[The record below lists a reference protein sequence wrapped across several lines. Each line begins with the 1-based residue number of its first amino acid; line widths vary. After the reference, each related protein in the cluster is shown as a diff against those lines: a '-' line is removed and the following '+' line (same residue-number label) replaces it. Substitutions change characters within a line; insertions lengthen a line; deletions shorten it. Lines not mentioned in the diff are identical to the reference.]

1 MRNRRLQGRIK
12 GAGRL
17 ALVFNSNSEKAM
29 NATHEYMGI
38 PDYYCGCLIW
48 QEKGRSF
55 PFCGYDGHV
64 TYRAMTRAEVEHWAE
79 QHAHLADDDDI
90 FRLQSIYYRLTSC
103 RSSLDRE
110 SGIYPPPIN
119 NSLQL
124 LSVQCAQICTKLD
137 EIIAQLLPKR

>member
-1 MRNRRLQGRIK
+1 
-12 GAGRL
+12 
-17 ALVFNSNSEKAM
+17 M

-48 QEKGRSF
+48 QEKGKSF
-55 PFCGYDGHV
+55 PFCGYNGQIV
-64 TYRAMTRAEVEHWAE
+64 YRAMTRREVEVWAE

-110 SGIYPPPIN
+110 AGLYPPPVN

-124 LSVQCAQICTKLD
+124 LSVQCAQICGKLD
-137 EIIAQLLPKR
+137 EIIANLIPKK